1 MYKYLKVGRR
11 APFRVILCAQNSL
24 WQHRIDKRIMSTL
37 PLQNKEQDESLWA
50 AEIRAALGCY
60 AYTGA

>member
-1 MYKYLKVGRR
+1 
-11 APFRVILCAQNSL
+11 
-24 WQHRIDKRIMSTL
+24 MSAL